1 MISDQACEILKKLF
15 PDWAPLSTNQEP
27 CAICEAYIHSSKE
40 DKRELR
46 KKAEDE
52 KVSISAYLLHR
63 LDACLPFHEL
73 IVNAQQARLRHM
85 HDNALIGNTLLL
97 ENVPCAVL
105 PADFVRIWRK
115 WLSRPAEISRPDK
128 VDTSPLFC
136 QHGRL
141 VFDPN
146 APNDWDSDVALIQMS
161 EWLILQEM

>member
-1 MISDQACEILKKLF
+1 MF
-15 PDWAPLSTNQEP
+15 PEWVPLSTNEEP

-52 KVSISAYLLHR
+52 KVSMASLGIF
-63 LDACLPFHEL
+63 LPFYEF
-73 IVNAQQARLRHM
+73 IVRARQARLRHM

-105 PADFVRIWRK
+105 PADFVRMWRK
-115 WLSRPAEISRPDK
+115 WLSRPVEIPRPDT

-136 QHGRL
+136 QHDRL

-146 APNDWDSDVALIQMS
+146 APDDWDSDVALIQMS
-161 EWLILQEM
+161 EWRTLQEL